1 VVFFTV
7 AHPLN
12 FGNMKYFILMMLF
25 VTSLKATSQKS
36 HSEILNM
43 TKEIKIIDRLYLD
56 LTNLDKKE
64 IDQATAYKLFNRM
77 YGNNSSLPGDTKYYI
92 AGKITRNPGFDL
104 LFLYAEEN
112 KTESVTNFNLSLL
125 TTRKDGS
132 YVSVLDAASDIYYVR
147 KNKTEFHKT
156 RSYLYSDL
164 QIRQENEIST
174 PGRKYEMEYKI
185 NDYGVFVFYPN

>member
-1 VVFFTV
+1 MMFFV
-7 AHPLN
+7 A
-12 FGNMKYFILMMLF
+12 
-25 VTSLKATSQKS
+25 SLKATSQKS

-64 IDQATAYKLFNRM
+64 IDQATACKLFKRM
-77 YGNNSSLPGDTKYYI
+77 YGNNGSLPGNTKYYI
-92 AGKITRNPGFDL
+92 AGKITRNPDFDL

-112 KTESVTNFNLSLL
+112 KTDSVTNFNLSLL

-156 RSYLYSDL
+156 RSYLYSDFK
-164 QIRQENEIST
+164 IRQENEIST
-174 PGRKYEMEYKI
+174 PDRKYEMEYKI